1 MASELSKEERE
12 KKLIEKFDAL
22 NTKEK
27 EKWQREIELLE
38 TRVQTNFKDIAID
51 DKGGTIA
58 IKASLSD
65 SDMGEITKLDQ
76 KRSKLGTKNED
87 DDTLTLTEKEI
98 DTANEIA
105 WEILGMVTANPVM
118 TKEWFASNRDKYS
131 TEDMMTVSLGYYEGM
146 KGRMERVSKIQQF
159 RNKPTRH

>member
-1 MASELSKEERE
+1 MASDLTKEEQE

-22 NTKEK
+22 NKEEK
-27 EKWQREIELLE
+27 EKWQREINLLE
-38 TRVQTNFKDIAID
+38 TRVVSNFKDIPID
-51 DKGGTIA
+51 NKGGTIA

-65 SDMGEITKLDQ
+65 SDMGKITKLDQ
-76 KRSKLGTKNED
+76 KRSKLGTKDKED
-87 DDTLTLTEKEI
+87 NLTLTEKEI
-98 DTANEIA
+98 DIANEIA

-118 TKEWFASNRDKYS
+118 TKEWFAKNRDKYS

-146 KGRMERVSKIQQF
+146 AERMGRVSKIQQF